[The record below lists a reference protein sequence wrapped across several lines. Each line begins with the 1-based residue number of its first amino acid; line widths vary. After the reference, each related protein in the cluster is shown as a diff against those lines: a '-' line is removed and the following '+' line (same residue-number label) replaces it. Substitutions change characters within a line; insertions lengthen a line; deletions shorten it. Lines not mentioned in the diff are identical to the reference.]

1 MYLLAFLPYLAYYPF
16 AFRESVQPYRIS
28 NVSDLCEFVH
38 DYPRPG
44 PVFSEWSAVPVLSGR
59 ETMRGLEFVGFDYA
73 VPIADSMKRYYH
85 LPVNEDLAQV
95 LRARQPVLYVVW
107 NAPDK
112 ALQAVADSN
121 YIEAKR
127 FDRWVVYERRDASE
141 VSSQ

>member
-1 MYLLAFLPYLAYYPF
+1 
-16 AFRESVQPYRIS
+16 
-28 NVSDLCEFVH
+28 
-38 DYPRPG
+38 
-44 PVFSEWSAVPVLSGR
+44 
-59 ETMRGLEFVGFDYA
+59 
-73 VPIADSMKRYYH
+73 
-85 LPVNEDLAQV
+85 
-95 LRARQPVLYVVW
+95 VW